1 MHSLRFSVTIAVCER
16 RIMAITSAFQADDA
30 GSIPVARSKN
40 CNMNITVA
48 VQENDAVVALCDGA
62 RVIAVGD
69 VVPVRDVSAQLF
81 GVIDSLCEGAGV
93 SRDDIERITVTSPL
107 SNSAI
112 TQRALRTVERV
123 VEHERNRTRR
133 SS

>member
-1 MHSLRFSVTIAVCER
+1 
-16 RIMAITSAFQADDA
+16 
-30 GSIPVARSKN
+30 
-40 CNMNITVA
+40 MNITVA
-48 VQENDAVVALCDGA
+48 VQENDAIVALCDGA